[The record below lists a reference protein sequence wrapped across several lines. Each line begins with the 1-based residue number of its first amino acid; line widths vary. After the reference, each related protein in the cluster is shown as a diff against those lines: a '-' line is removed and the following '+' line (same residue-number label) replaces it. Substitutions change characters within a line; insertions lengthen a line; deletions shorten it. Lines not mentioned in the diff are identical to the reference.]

1 MIYID
6 FHTHQIN
13 KEADVKSIYNLPLTK
28 IPADFSEQYLSSG
41 IHPWYINDNINN
53 QFRTI
58 KLNINHPNV
67 IAIGEC
73 GLDKLKGPDLAIQTE
88 VFKQHI
94 SWSEEFEI
102 PLIIHCVKAYTEIIK
117 LRKDLKPKQTWI
129 FHGFNSSVETL
140 NQAIKTGFYF
150 SFSPAIINHS
160 KTHNSFLNSPINRI
174 FLETDDTDFNIKELY
189 KKAAE
194 LKEIN
199 IDEFKEKIR
208 DNFKL
213 ILHI

>member
-13 KEADVKSIYNLPLTK
+13 KEADVKSIYNLPLTEK
-28 IPADFSEQYLSSG
+28 PADFSEQHLSIG
-41 IHPWYINDNINN
+41 IHPWYINDNNN
-53 QFRTI
+53 QFSTI

-67 IAIGEC
+67 KAIGEC

-94 SWSEEFEI
+94 RWSEEFEK
-102 PLIIHCVKAYTEIIK
+102 PLIIHCVKAYSEIIK

-150 SFSPAIINHS
+150 SFGPAILNHP
-160 KTHNSFLNSPINRI
+160 KTRKSFINSPINRI

-189 KKAAE
+189 KKAAD
-194 LKEIN
+194 LKETG
-199 IDEFKEKIR
+199 IDEFQEKIR
-208 DNFKL
+208 DNFNL
-213 ILHI
+213 ILKI